1 MTREK
6 VGEVWVD
13 SGQLIIVDPSYLRDW
28 EANRFNDE
36 DPEDPED
43 PEDNSFSYAGA
54 CNTTLSV
61 GAGQLAHGAVAS
73 ATGGDGS
80 YPVYAEIISGR
91 VQRLIIDLR

>member
-13 SGQLIIVDPSYLRDW
+13 TGQLIIVDPGYLHDW
-28 EANRFNDE
+28 EANRFD
-36 DPEDPED
+36 DED

-54 CNTTLSV
+54 CNTTLGV
-61 GAGQLAHGAVAS
+61 GAGQLAHGAVVSNTA
-73 ATGGDGS
+73 GGDGV

-91 VQRLIIDLR
+91 VQRLIIELGAPR

>member
-13 SGQLIIVDPSYLRDW
+13 TGQLIIVDPSYLRDW
-28 EANRFNDE
+28 EANRFND
-36 DPEDPED
+36 ED

-80 YPVYAEIISGR
+80 YPVYAETIDGC
-91 VQRLIIDLR
+91 VQRLIIELGAPR